1 MKITKQQ
8 LKQIIREEVDNFKLE
23 EGGFGEGANIS
34 TLKDAV
40 REIGNQA
47 EAVNRIRQR
56 VVPVVDASE
65 DDALA
70 RVMKGLF
77 DIGARLELLDS
88 DTRMAEEDT
97 LKLPKLKTD
106 PLGRGDE
113 EDKLRK
119 GARERWEARNFSSR
133 KRRPKK

>member
-23 EGGFGEGANIS
+23 EGGFGEGANIL

-56 VVPVVDASE
+56 VADVVDTSE
-65 DDALA
+65 DDALV

-77 DIGARLELLDS
+77 DIGARLELLDR

-97 LKLPKLKTD
+97 LKLPKLETD
-106 PLGRGDE
+106 PLGRNSRIHPA
-113 EDKLRK
+113 RK
-119 GARERWEARNFSSR
+119 RLKKKREREDAGLPRR
-133 KRRPKK
+133 KRK